1 MKKLFLL
8 FFVLISF
15 VSFGQLSGT
24 ILTTARTINS
34 MNWSELDKK
43 FIFFE
48 TVPRGRS
55 NWRWIF
61 DVDQSKIGNI
71 QAEDLNDNEWF
82 KFNVYDWEN
91 INMEGATAVIFKTIQ
106 QNGGQKVEIIVAKY
120 PSGNQMI
127 SVFINEDDLAVYF
140 DNFPKQ

>member
-1 MKKLFLL
+1 
-8 FFVLISF
+8 
-15 VSFGQLSGT
+15 
-24 ILTTARTINS
+24 
-34 MNWSELDKK
+34 MNWSELDQK
-43 FIFFE
+43 FLFFE

-61 DVDQSKIGNI
+61 DIDVSKVGSI
-71 QAEDLNDNEWF
+71 QAEDLSESDWY

-91 INMEGATAVIFKTIQ
+91 INIEGATAVIFKTIQ
-106 QNGGQKVEIIVAKY
+106 QNGGEKCEIIVSKY

-127 SVFINEDDLAVYF
+127 TVFIAEDNLAVYF